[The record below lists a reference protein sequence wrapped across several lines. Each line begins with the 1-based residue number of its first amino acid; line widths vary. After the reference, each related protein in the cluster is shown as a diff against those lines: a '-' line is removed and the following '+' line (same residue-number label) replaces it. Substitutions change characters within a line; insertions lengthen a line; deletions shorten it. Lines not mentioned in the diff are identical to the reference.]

1 MGNRC
6 YSTSK
11 VKRKRTDTET
21 TISCVTT
28 STVDTQGYVE
38 TEQKEI
44 LRTEKPFNY
53 AKKPIFRKLMERNK
67 AKFALQYKSILSE
80 MK

>member
-11 VKRKRTDTET
+11 VKRNKTDTET

-38 TEQKEI
+38 TEPKEI
-44 LRTEKPFNY
+44 LKPENPFNY

-67 AKFALQYKSILSE
+67 TKLLQYKSILSE